1 MLSREGGRM
10 SLLEHFRELRK
21 RVVRSAIAIL
31 LFSGAGWFFYPKIV
45 NTLAKP
51 ICDLDRSHISGLA
64 QSAQSGQLG
73 HCGALYVNGV
83 LGPLN
88 LQVTVSFYVGLILSS
103 PIWLY
108 QLWAFVAP
116 GLHSKEKRY
125 AFSFIAVATPFFAGG
140 AYLGYLVLPLAVK
153 TLLGFTPASI
163 NNLVRF
169 DDYLNF
175 VLRLI
180 LVFGLAFELPVFLL
194 ALNLANVLSG
204 KAILKPWRVA
214 IFGIT
219 FFTAAFSPT
228 GDPLTMSILALPLIF
243 LYFGAGVIAL
253 LNDRRRSKKLRPHE

>member
-51 ICDLDRSHISGLA
+51 ICNLDRSHISGLA
-64 QSAQSGQLG
+64 QLE

-116 GLHSKEKRY
+116 GLHSQEKRY

-194 ALNLANVLSG
+194 ALNFANVLSG

-228 GDPLTMSILALPLIF
+228 GDPLTMSILALPLII

-253 LNDRRRSKKLRPHE
+253 LNDRRRLKKQRSHE

>member
-51 ICDLDRSHISGLA
+51 ICDLDRSHISGL
-64 QSAQSGQLG
+64 AQSGQLG

-153 TLLGFTPASI
+153 TLLGFTPTSI

-194 ALNLANVLSG
+194 ALNFANVLSG

-253 LNDRRRSKKLRPHE
+253 LNDRRRSKKQRPYE

>member
-31 LFSGAGWFFYPKIV
+31 LFSGAGWLFYPKIV

-51 ICDLDRSHISGLA
+51 ICNLDRSHISGL
-64 QSAQSGQLG
+64 GQLG
-73 HCGALYVNGV
+73 QCGALYVNGV

-116 GLHSKEKRY
+116 GLHSQEKRY

-194 ALNLANVLSG
+194 ALNFANVLSG

-228 GDPLTMSILALPLIF
+228 GDPLTMSILALPLII

-253 LNDRRRSKKLRPHE
+253 FNDRRRLKKQRSHE

>member
-21 RVVRSAIAIL
+21 RVVRSAAAIL
-31 LFSGAGWFFYPKIV
+31 LFSGVGWFFYPKIV

-51 ICDLDRSHISGLA
+51 ICTLDRSHISGLA
-64 QSAQSGQLG
+64 QLE

-116 GLHSKEKRY
+116 GLHSQEKRY

-194 ALNLANVLSG
+194 ALNFANVLSG
-204 KAILKPWRVA
+204 KAILKPWRIA

-228 GDPLTMSILALPLIF
+228 GDPLTMSILALPLII

-253 LNDRRRSKKLRPHE
+253 FNDRRRLKKQRTHE

>member
-31 LFSGAGWFFYPKIV
+31 LFSGAGWFAYPKIV

-51 ICDLDRSHISGLA
+51 ICDLDRSHIAGLT
-64 QSAQSGQLG
+64 QSGQSGELV
-73 HCGALYVNGV
+73 HCGALYVNGI

-88 LQVTVSFYVGLILSS
+88 LQVSVSFYVGLILSS

-169 DDYLNF
+169 DDYLSF

-194 ALNLANVLSG
+194 ALNFANVLSG

-228 GDPLTMSILALPLIF
+228 GDPLTMSILALPLII

-253 LNDRRRSKKLRPHE
+253 FNDRRRSKKQRSHE

>member
-51 ICDLDRSHISGLA
+51 ICNLDRSHISGLA
-64 QSAQSGQLG
+64 QLE

-116 GLHSKEKRY
+116 GLHSQEKRY

-194 ALNLANVLSG
+194 ALNFANVLSG

-228 GDPLTMSILALPLIF
+228 GDPLTMSILALPLII

-253 LNDRRRSKKLRPHE
+253 LNDRRRLKKATFS

>member
-31 LFSGAGWFFYPKIV
+31 LFSGAGWFAYPKIV

-51 ICDLDRSHISGLA
+51 ICDLDRSHISGLT
-64 QSAQSGQLG
+64 QSGQSGELV
-73 HCGALYVNGV
+73 HCGV

-88 LQVTVSFYVGLILSS
+88 LQVSVSFYVGLILSS

-116 GLHSKEKRY
+116 GLHSQEKRY

-194 ALNLANVLSG
+194 ALNFANVLSG

-228 GDPLTMSILALPLIF
+228 GDPLTMSILALPLII

-253 LNDRRRSKKLRPHE
+253 FNDRRRSKKQRSHE

>member
-31 LFSGAGWFFYPKIV
+31 LLSGAGWFFYPKIV
-45 NTLAKP
+45 NALAKP
-51 ICDLDRSHISGLA
+51 ICNLDRAHISG
-64 QSAQSGQLG
+64 LG

-108 QLWAFVAP
+108 QLWAFVSP
-116 GLHSKEKRY
+116 GLHSRERRY
-125 AFSFIAVATPFFAGG
+125 AFSFVAVATPFFAGG

-153 TLLGFTPASI
+153 ALLGFTPSSI

-180 LVFGLAFELPVFLL
+180 LVFALAFELPVFLL
-194 ALNLANVLSG
+194 ALNMANILSG
-204 KAILKPWRVA
+204 RAILKPWRVA

-243 LYFGAGVIAL
+243 LYFGAGGIAL
-253 LNDRRRSKKLRPHE
+253 INDRRRSKKQRSHE